1 MANLFISHS
10 WKYGDQYNRL
20 KELLVERGYEY
31 RDYSVPSNKPIL
43 FHNDIEL
50 ENTIEQKIIL
60 SSVVVIMA
68 GVYSTYSTWINKEIE
83 LAKKWNKPI
92 IAVEPYGS
100 ERTSSV
106 VKNAADIICG
116 WNTKSIVN
124 AIDHL
129 TK

>member
-20 KELLVERGYEY
+20 KELLASRGYEY

-43 FHNDIEL
+43 FDTDKEL
-50 ENTIEQKIIL
+50 ENAIEQKIIL
-60 SSVVVIMA
+60 SSVVIIMA

-92 IAVEPYGS
+92 IAVEPYAS
-100 ERTSSV
+100 ERTSPV

-124 AIDHL
+124 AISEL
-129 TK
+129 TE